1 MECICVA
8 VILNLILRFKTTKQG
23 KLETLDF
30 LKKKFEEASKYIS
43 IDQLGIAPQCGF
55 SSTEEGNIISL
66 EDQKRKLEL
75 VIEASNKIWGE

>member
-1 MECICVA
+1 MEQTI
-8 VILNLILRFKTTKQG
+8 
-23 KLETLDF
+23 DF